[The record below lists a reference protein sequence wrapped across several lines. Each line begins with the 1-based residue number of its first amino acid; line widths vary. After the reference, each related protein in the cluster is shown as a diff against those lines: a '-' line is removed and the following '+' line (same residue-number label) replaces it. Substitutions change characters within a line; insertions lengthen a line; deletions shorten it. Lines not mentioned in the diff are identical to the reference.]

1 MNKHFFVRVKEKALE
16 LNDFLKKI
24 EKISMRGLEDE
35 YYDDDDS
42 KSSKP
47 APRKNNVKVEDL
59 RPQKPKDS

>member
-1 MNKHFFVRVKEKALE
+1 MIKQFFIRVKEKALE

-24 EKISMRGLEDE
+24 EKIPMRGLNDE

-42 KSSKP
+42 NSSKP

-59 RPQKPKDS
+59 RPQKSKNS